1 MYHERTL
8 PMLMTIIEI
17 PWDQDNCSYCC
28 VNQVNYICANV
39 AHIKF
44 TQVKSPTVHL
54 RMHNCL
60 S

>member
-1 MYHERTL
+1 MKEHCQ
-8 PMLMTIIEI
+8 MLMTIIEI

-28 VNQVNYICANV
+28 VNQVNYIPVCANV

-44 TQVKSPTVHL
+44 TQVKSPTAHL